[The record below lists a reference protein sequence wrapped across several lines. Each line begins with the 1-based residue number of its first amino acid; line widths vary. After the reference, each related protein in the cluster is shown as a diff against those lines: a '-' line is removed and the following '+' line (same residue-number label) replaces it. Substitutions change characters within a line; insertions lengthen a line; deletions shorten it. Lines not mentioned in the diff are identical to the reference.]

1 MVNLQVNENPS
12 PALLTAYVVI
22 TTLLVV
28 IASFVILTTLWI
40 MPLLYTAEQI
50 NSEIEHLLEGASAQK
65 LDTFD
70 LQRFSTAVNSNDSR
84 RHSRTTTY
92 GLKTFRGHRL
102 TILMIEA
109 SWILTGIV
117 STLLFTVDVIVV
129 HWIKYKRFTVTGP
142 LIGTI
147 ILVFSLVML
156 VLVGIFFRFYVVDKF
171 NRVTQSSSEVVT
183 QAESVRDPS
192 AVVWWPHHNVP
203 TIPARGYSDPIVQV
217 V

>member
-1 MVNLQVNENPS
+1 M
-12 PALLTAYVVI
+12 LTAYVVI

-28 IASFVILTTLWI
+28 LASFVILVALWI
-40 MPLLYTAEQI
+40 MPLLHTAEQI
-50 NSEIEHLLEGASAQK
+50 NSEIEHILERASPEK

-70 LQRFSTAVNSNDSR
+70 LQRFSTAVNSNDPR

-109 SWILTGIV
+109 SWILIGIV
-117 STLLFTVDVIVV
+117 STLLFTLDVIVV
-129 HWIKYKRFTVTGP
+129 HWIKYQKLTVTGP

-147 ILVFSLVML
+147 ILTFSLIML
-156 VLVGIFFRFYVVDKF
+156 VLVGTFFRFYVVNKF
-171 NRVTQSSSEVVT
+171 SRITRSSPTGTEEV
-183 QAESVRDPS
+183 QGEESVRDPRV
-192 AVVWWPHHNVP
+192 VVWWPQHNLP
-203 TIPARGYSDPIVQV
+203 TIPASGCCDPDVQV